1 MVWHHR
7 EPVCP
12 VEIACDESGSEGENL
27 VGGETDVF
35 AHAGVRLTPGSRAAC
50 VREIRARIGSPAEEY
65 KANHLL
71 RGKHRPVLE
80 WLLDPAGP
88 LAGRGHVH
96 LTDKTFFAV
105 RAAVTLLAEHGT
117 DTMART
123 LHRAGPAAFGPDRW
137 AYFLA
142 AFTSVLRL
150 KPRRGVTTSPDE
162 FFALAGELAD
172 RSEAGEILRLLGG
185 GADRVARYRARLAS
199 DPGFVPVLD
208 PLVPAVIRTVRHFS
222 DGGTPVALVHDE
234 QLALTG
240 ERVLQLKATLGH
252 RLAGVRFVDSRSDA
266 RVQVADFL
274 AGVARR
280 IASDA
285 LNGRGDARLTAL
297 LESFVD
303 VDSVWDG
310 GLAVCDFAD

>member
-1 MVWHHR
+1 MS
-7 EPVCP
+7 P

-35 AHAGVRLTPGSRAAC
+35 AHAGVRLTPAAALAC
-50 VREIRARIGSPAEEY
+50 VREIRGRIGSPAEEY

-71 RGKHRPVLE
+71 RAKHRPVLE
-80 WLLDPAGP
+80 WLLDPGGP
-88 LAGRGHVH
+88 LAGHGHVH

-123 LHRAGPAAFGPDRW
+123 LHRAGPAAFGADRW

-150 KPRRGVTTSPDE
+150 NPRRGVTTSPEE
-162 FFALAGELAD
+162 FFALAGELATVPG
-172 RSEAGEILRLLGG
+172 EAGEILGLLRDGG
-185 GADRVARYRARLAS
+185 ERVTAYRARLAS
-199 DPGFVPVLD
+199 DPGLVPVLD
-208 PLVPAVIRTVRHFS
+208 PLVPAVIHTVRHWS
-222 DGGTPVALVHDE
+222 AGGTPVALVHDE
-234 QLALTG
+234 QLALTA

-280 IASDA
+280 IASDE
-285 LNGRGDARLTAL
+285 LNGRGDARLTEL
-297 LESFVD
+297 LRSFVD
-303 VDSVWDG
+303 EHSVWN
-310 GLAVCDFAD
+310 GLSS

>member
-1 MVWHHR
+1 MS
-7 EPVCP
+7 P

-35 AHAGVRLTPGSRAAC
+35 AHAGVRLTPEAARAC
-50 VREIRARIGSPAEEY
+50 VAEIRARIGSPAEEY

-71 RGKHRPVLE
+71 RAKHRPVLE
-80 WLLDPAGP
+80 WLLDPGGP
-88 LAGRGHVH
+88 LAARGHVH

-105 RAAVTLLAEHGT
+105 RAAVTLLAEDGT
-117 DTMART
+117 DAMART
-123 LHRAGPAAFGPDRW
+123 LHRAGPAAFGAERW

-150 KPRRGVTTSPDE
+150 RPRRGVTTSPAE
-162 FFALAGELAD
+162 FFALAGELAAVPG
-172 RSEAGEILRLLGG
+172 EAGEILGHLKDGG
-185 GADRVARYRARLAS
+185 GRVADYRVRLAT
-199 DPGFVPVLD
+199 DPGLVPVLD
-208 PLVPAVIRTVRHFS
+208 PLVPAVIHTVRHFS
-222 DGGTPVALVHDE
+222 TGGTPVALVHDE

-285 LNGRGDARLTAL
+285 LNGRGDTRLTAL
-297 LESFVD
+297 LKSFVD
-303 VDSVWDG
+303 TESVWN
-310 GLAVCDFAD
+310 AFSS

>member
-1 MVWHHR
+1 M
-7 EPVCP
+7 CP
-12 VEIACDESGSEGENL
+12 DEIACDESGSEGENL

-35 AHAGVRLTPGSRAAC
+35 AHAGVRLTPEAAAAC

-240 ERVLQLKATLGH
+240 ERVLQLEATLGH